1 MAFVNEYI
9 PAADM
14 EKYQIKEIDQRVP
27 IHGRTHS
34 DSWTIDRDRN
44 MYIRHVKSGTFEF
57 SNQSAWTFFWHGEL
71 LWVESEILDTSRN
84 GRDAP
89 GWVRQRVTM
98 LCVMGGGRN
107 HLPSHLE
114 PQKAQILKDFE
125 EALFAYKDGGVFSS
139 MTSFELFLEIA
150 EGV

>member
-44 MYIRHVKSGTFEF
+44 MYIRNVKNGTYEF
-57 SNQSAWTFFWHGEL
+57 SYQSAWTFFWHDEL
-71 LWVESEILDTSRN
+71 LWVELEILDTSHGQN
-84 GRDAP
+84 VP
-89 GWVRQRVTM
+89 GWGKKRITM
-98 LCVMGGGRN
+98 LRLMDGDSS
-107 HLPSHLE
+107 HLPDRLE
-114 PQKAQILKDFE
+114 PQKAQILKDLE
-125 EALFAYKDGGVFSS
+125 EALLAYKSGGVYSTA
-139 MTSFELFLEIA
+139 TSYELFLEIA